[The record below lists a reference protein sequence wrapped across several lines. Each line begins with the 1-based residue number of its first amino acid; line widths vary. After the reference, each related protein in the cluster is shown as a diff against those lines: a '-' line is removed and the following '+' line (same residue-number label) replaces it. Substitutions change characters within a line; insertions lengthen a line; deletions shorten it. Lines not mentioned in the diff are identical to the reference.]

1 MFVLMFIVLLVAT
14 ETSVWAACLDGFV
27 PWRGPDSDEFAI
39 NSKGACMPLCSN
51 GHGLNLSNGVS
62 FKLFADKTTTPS
74 LNIMTDSMTCY
85 ADAVSGSGAGL
96 NMSDGKQT
104 WHLYTPIPCSTKY
117 TVSYSCGTGA
127 TGNAPDARIIDYGAL
142 LGLGYDYGTC
152 YRKGYY
158 ANGWYL
164 DGVVKSP
171 GTYVPYDYYA
181 DKTLTIRW
189 WPSTFVA
196 VYLCNTHEANNMYS
210 SATYGNRFTPIQT
223 PCAPP
228 CGKKL
233 VGFDIQDYDGSD
245 LGRRLSVGESFVW
258 DFENSIRLSAVWEN
272 DDTPIQTYTLSY
284 SCGTGATGT
293 PPPSR
298 TVKYGNLYT
307 PGTDIGTCARAGYVF
322 DGWVIESY
330 ARTDTKY
337 YPYTYILNRELVA
350 QWTRPSYGAAYICN
364 NGTTNSSYISGYMGN
379 SYKPSTTVCTAPDG
393 MTFAGY
399 AVQDAYGVD
408 TGDVIAPGASFTWT
422 YDNNIRLSAIWN

>member
-1 MFVLMFIVLLVAT
+1 MFVLMFIGLLVAT

-51 GHGLNLSNGVS
+51 GRGLNLSNGVS

-85 ADAVSGSGAGL
+85 ADAISGPGAGL

-152 YRKGYY
+152 YKKGYY
-158 ANGWYL
+158 PDGWYL

-189 WPSTFVA
+189 SLLAF
-196 VYLCNTHEANNMYS
+196 S
-210 SATYGNRFTPIQT
+210 
-223 PCAPP
+223 
-228 CGKKL
+228 
-233 VGFDIQDYDGSD
+233 
-245 LGRRLSVGESFVW
+245 
-258 DFENSIRLSAVWEN
+258 
-272 DDTPIQTYTLSY
+272 
-284 SCGTGATGT
+284 
-293 PPPSR
+293 
-298 TVKYGNLYT
+298 
-307 PGTDIGTCARAGYVF
+307 
-322 DGWVIESY
+322 
-330 ARTDTKY
+330 
-337 YPYTYILNRELVA
+337 
-350 QWTRPSYGAAYICN
+350 AAYICN
-364 NGTTNSSYISGYMGN
+364 NGTTNSSYFTGYMGN

-408 TGDVIAPGASFTWT
+408 TGDVIAPGASFKWT